1 MFHDLSRRRPALE
14 EMDKPDIDPEALEG
28 ALRALVRINA
38 VGNGVSLFWPSIR
51 ALLAERGGAAP
62 LRVLDVG
69 CGGGDLSRRLETRAR
84 REGFSVQ
91 VDGCDI
97 NPVAVAMAR
106 RENSRAGCNG
116 SFFVCDAV
124 FGEIPMQY
132 DVVVSSLFL
141 HHLGDNDAVRALRNL
156 RSCTRHLLLV
166 SDLMRSRF
174 GLFLVYLATRTL
186 TRSPVVHQDGVTSL
200 RAAHTIPEVRALLG
214 RAGLQG
220 ATLTRRWPERFVAAW
235 RPR

>member
-14 EMDKPDIDPEALEG
+14 EMDKPDIDPVALEG

-38 VGNGVSLFWPSIR
+38 FGNGAGLFWPSIR
-51 ALLAERGGAAP
+51 TLLEAAPRTEP

-69 CGGGDLSRRLETRAR
+69 CGGGDMSRRLETCAR
-84 REGFSVQ
+84 REGYTIQ

-97 NPVAVAMAR
+97 NPVAIAMAQR
-106 RENSRAGCNG
+106 DNAAAGCTG
-116 SFFVCDAV
+116 TFFVCNAV
-124 FGEIPMQY
+124 TEKIPVHY
-132 DVVVSSLFL
+132 DVVISSLFL

-156 RSCTRHLLLV
+156 GACTRQLLLV

-200 RAAHTIPEVRALLG
+200 RAAYTLPEVRTLLG
-214 RAGLQG
+214 RAGLEG
-220 ATLTRRWPERFVAAW
+220 ATLSRRWPERFLAVW